1 MNLLHIIPNRNDV
14 DKWARIAKELSAVFE
29 YNDFFDPDLIENK
42 EEYEATVQKYLAL
55 DRDRKRDTFHGVF
68 YDIVLN
74 SLDPAIRQKSIERVY
89 LSCET
94 AVRLEC
100 RAVIFHTNYIV
111 GFKSIPYRDKWVRD
125 MTAFYKKLIDDFP
138 TLEIYVENM
147 YDDTP
152 ELLRRLA
159 EALRDEPRFGVCFD
173 LAHAYLWEVPLKEW
187 IDELSPYIRHIHAND
202 NHKDQDSHMAIGTGS
217 LDWSILN
224 YRQLIKNKPSILI
237 EVSDEEKLMKSYNYL
252 IKNCLYPF
260 HMRNRINM
268 EVTDDME
275 RILEIGR
282 ELTIQ
287 KDYAKLLEN
296 IIGEAMEIA
305 NCDAGTLYIF
315 NEDKLHFMIMRNNTM
330 NVYQGGNGEPVNI
343 PPVKMEEKYVCAY
356 CALHNETINVDD
368 VYTNERFDWKGPR
381 EYDKMTGYRTRSMLV
396 IPLENHDGK
405 VIGVLQL
412 INALDINGDVCN
424 FSENNEFI
432 TSSLA
437 SQAAISLSNMLM
449 IKELKDL
456 LNSFVESMVTA
467 IDSRTPYNANH
478 TMHVAEYCDRFCRYL
493 QDLYIQNKAKYNLT
507 NDDREELVMAAKL
520 HDIGKMIT
528 PLNVMNKA
536 DRLSDLM
543 PIMEMRF
550 KLIEQI
556 LKTKLAKGDFDQ
568 NGYEEAKATLEDN
581 IKFIKDVNVAG
592 FLQDDVLERVNTLE
606 NFVYDNG
613 DEKVPLV
620 TDEEISLLRI
630 RKGTLSAEER
640 HIMEQHVEYTEKI
653 LSAITFGDKYKN
665 VKFFASA
672 HHEYLD
678 GSGYPK
684 HLKAEDL
691 PTQVRMLTIMD
702 VFDSLSSSDRP
713 YRKVQ
718 LSNERIFQILEAMV
732 GEGKLDGEL
741 VALAKDCFCNSQ
753 NECANS
759 DTSSHRAGSEAEERA
774 V

>member
-1 MNLLHIIPNRNDV
+1 MNQLHIIPNRNDV
-14 DKWARIAKELSAVFE
+14 EKWARIAKELGAVFE
-29 YNDFFDPDLIENK
+29 YNDFFDPELIENK
-42 EEYEATVQKYLAL
+42 EEYEATIEKYLAL
-55 DRDRKRDTFHGVF
+55 DRDRTKDTFHGVF

-74 SLDPAIRQKSIERVY
+74 SPDPAIRETSLKRVY

-94 AVRLEC
+94 AVRLSC

-111 GFKSIPYRDKWVRD
+111 GFKNIFYRDKWVRD
-125 MTAFYKKLIDDFP
+125 MTAIYKQLLDDFP
-138 TLEIYVENM
+138 TLDIYVENM

-152 ELLRRLA
+152 ELIRRLA
-159 EALRDEPRFGVCFD
+159 ENLRDEPRFGICFD
-173 LAHAYLWEVPLKEW
+173 IAHAYLWELSVKDW
-187 IDELSPYIRHIHAND
+187 IDELAPYIRHIHAND

-217 LDWSILN
+217 IDWSILN
-224 YRQLIKNKPSILI
+224 YRQLIKNKPSLLI
-237 EVSDEEKLMKSYNYL
+237 EVNDEERLMKSYNYL

-315 NEDKLHFMIMRNNTM
+315 NEGKLHFMIMRNNTM
-330 NVYQGGNGEPVNI
+330 NVYQGGNGEPINL
-343 PPVKMEEKYVCAY
+343 PPVKLEDQYVSAY
-356 CALHNETINVDD
+356 CALHNETINIDD
-368 VYTNERFDWKGPR
+368 VYTNERFNWKGPR
-381 EYDKMTGYRTRSMLV
+381 EYDRMTGYRTRSMLV

-449 IKELKDL
+449 IRELKDL
-456 LNSFVESMVTA
+456 LNSFVGAMVTA

-478 TMHVAEYCDRFCRYL
+478 TMHVAEYCDRFCKYL
-493 QDLYIQNKAKYNLT
+493 QNLYLENKVPYNIT

-520 HDIGKMIT
+520 HDVGKMIT
-528 PLNVMNKA
+528 PLHVMNKA
-536 DRLSDLM
+536 DRLSDRL

-556 LKTKLAKGDFDQ
+556 LKTEAAGGQIDKSKFEEELAGL
-568 NGYEEAKATLEDN
+568 NDN
-581 IKFIKDVNVAG
+581 IEFIRKVNTAG
-592 FLQDDVLERVNTLE
+592 FLPDDMLERVNSLE
-606 NFVYDNG
+606 GISYG
-613 DEKVPLV
+613 DGEDKIDLV
-620 TDEEISLLRI
+620 TADELDMLRI

-640 HIMEQHVEYTEKI
+640 HIIEQHVEYTDKI
-653 LSAITFGDKYKN
+653 LSQITFGDKYKR
-665 VKFFASA
+665 VKFIAAA

-678 GSGYPK
+678 GSGYPN
-684 HLKAEDL
+684 HIKADEI
-691 PTQVRMLTIMD
+691 PTEVRILTIMD

-713 YRKVQ
+713 YRKES
-718 LSNERIFQILEAMV
+718 LSNEKIFSILEAMV
-732 GEGKLDGEL
+732 REGKLDEDL
-741 VALAKDCFCNSQ
+741 VRLAKDCFCTPPPP
-753 NECANS
+753 EVP
-759 DTSSHRAGSEAEERA
+759 AENATESK
-774 V
+774 

>member
-14 DKWARIAKELSAVFE
+14 DNWARIAKELGAVFE

-42 EEYEATVQKYLAL
+42 EEYEATVQKYLSL
-55 DRDRKRDTFHGVF
+55 KRDRTKDTFHGVF

-74 SLDPAIRQKSIERVY
+74 SPDPAIREASIKRVY

-111 GFKSIPYRDKWVRD
+111 GFKNISYRDKWVRD
-125 MTAFYKKLIDDFP
+125 MTAFYKQLIADFP
-138 TLEIYVENM
+138 SIDIYVENM

-152 ELLRRLA
+152 ELIRRLA
-159 EALRDEPRFGVCFD
+159 ENLRDEPRFGICFD
-173 LAHAYLWEVPLKEW
+173 VAHAYLWEVPLKEW
-187 IDELSPYIRHIHAND
+187 IDELAPYIRHIHAND

-224 YRQLIKNKPSILI
+224 YRQLIKNKPSLLI

-315 NEDKLHFMIMRNNTM
+315 NEGKLHFMIMRNNTM
-330 NVYQGGNGEPVNI
+330 NVYQGGNGEPINM
-343 PPVKMEEKYVCAY
+343 PPVKLEEQYVCAY

-381 EYDKMTGYRTRSMLV
+381 EYDRMTGYRTRSMLV

-449 IKELKDL
+449 IRELRDL
-456 LNSFVESMVTA
+456 LNSFVEAMVTA

-478 TMHVAEYCDRFCRYL
+478 TMHVADYCDKFCKYL
-493 QDLYIQNKAKYNLT
+493 QNLYLDNKAPYNIS
-507 NDDREELVMAAKL
+507 NEDREELVMAAKL
-520 HDIGKMIT
+520 HDVGKMIT

-536 DRLSDLM
+536 DRLSDRL

-550 KLIEQI
+550 KLIAQV
-556 LKTKLAKGDFDQ
+556 LKTEVAGGNIDEEAYEKKLADLNEKI
-568 NGYEEAKATLEDN
+568 EL
-581 IKFIKDVNVAG
+581 IKKVNTAG
-592 FLQDDVLERVNTLE
+592 FLPDDLL
-606 NFVYDNG
+606 
-613 DEKVPLV
+613 EKVNALEGVSYCSGEDKIDLV
-620 TDEEISLLRI
+620 TDDELSMLRI
-630 RKGTLSAEER
+630 RKGTLSPEER
-640 HIMEQHVEYTEKI
+640 HIIEQHVEYTDKI
-653 LSAITFGDKYKN
+653 LSEIAFGDKYKR
-665 VKFFASA
+665 VKFIAAA

-684 HLKAEDL
+684 HLTAEDI
-691 PTQVRMLTIMD
+691 PTEVRILTIMD

-713 YRKVQ
+713 YRKES
-718 LSNERIFQILEAMV
+718 LSNEKIFSILEAMV
-732 GEGKLDGEL
+732 REGKLDENL
-741 VALAKDCFCNSQ
+741 VALAKDCFCGQ
-753 NECANS
+753 DS
-759 DTSSHRAGSEAEERA
+759 DGA

>member
-1 MNLLHIIPNRNDV
+1 MNQLHIIPNRNDV
-14 DKWARIAKELSAVFE
+14 EKWARIAKELNAVFE
-29 YNDFFDPDLIENK
+29 YNDFFDPELIENK
-42 EEYEATVQKYLAL
+42 EEYEATIEKYLAL
-55 DRDRKRDTFHGVF
+55 DRDRTKDTFHGVF

-74 SLDPAIRQKSIERVY
+74 SPDPAIRETSLKRVY

-94 AVRLEC
+94 AVRLSC

-111 GFKSIPYRDKWVRD
+111 GFKNIFYRDKWVRD
-125 MTAFYKKLIDDFP
+125 MTAIYKQLLDDFP
-138 TLEIYVENM
+138 TLDIYVENM

-152 ELLRRLA
+152 ELIRRLA
-159 EALRDEPRFGVCFD
+159 ENLRDEPRFGICFD
-173 LAHAYLWEVPLKEW
+173 IAHAYLWELSVKDW
-187 IDELSPYIRHIHAND
+187 IDELAPYIRHIHAND

-217 LDWSILN
+217 IDWSILN
-224 YRQLIKNKPSILI
+224 YRQLIKNKPSLLI
-237 EVSDEEKLMKSYNYL
+237 EVSDEERLMKSYNYL

-315 NEDKLHFMIMRNNTM
+315 NEGKLHFMIMRNNTM
-330 NVYQGGNGEPVNI
+330 NVYQGGNGEPINL
-343 PPVKMEEKYVCAY
+343 PPVKLEDQYVSAY
-356 CALHNETINVDD
+356 CALHNETINIDD
-368 VYTNERFDWKGPR
+368 VYTNERFNWKGPR
-381 EYDKMTGYRTRSMLV
+381 EYDRMTGYRTRSMLV

-449 IKELKDL
+449 IRELKDL
-456 LNSFVESMVTA
+456 LNSFVGAMVTA

-478 TMHVAEYCDRFCRYL
+478 TMHVADYCDKFCKYL
-493 QDLYIQNKAKYNLT
+493 QNLYLENKVPYNIT

-520 HDIGKMIT
+520 HDVGKMIT
-528 PLNVMNKA
+528 PLHVMNKA
-536 DRLSDLM
+536 DRLSDRL

-556 LKTKLAKGDFDQ
+556 LKTEAAGGQIDKSKFEEELAEL
-568 NGYEEAKATLEDN
+568 NDN
-581 IKFIKDVNVAG
+581 IEFIRKVNTAG
-592 FLQDDVLERVNTLE
+592 FLPDDMLERVNSLE
-606 NFVYDNG
+606 GISYG
-613 DEKVPLV
+613 DGEDKIDLV
-620 TDEEISLLRI
+620 TADELDMLRI

-640 HIMEQHVEYTEKI
+640 HIIEQHVEYTDKI
-653 LSAITFGDKYKN
+653 LSQITFGDKYKR
-665 VKFFASA
+665 VKFIAAA

-678 GSGYPK
+678 GSGYPN
-684 HLKAEDL
+684 HIKADEI
-691 PTQVRMLTIMD
+691 PTEVRILTIMD

-713 YRKVQ
+713 YRKES
-718 LSNERIFQILEAMV
+718 LSNEKIFSILEAMV
-732 GEGKLDGEL
+732 REGKLDEDL
-741 VALAKDCFCNSQ
+741 VRLAKECFCTPP
-753 NECANS
+753 EPAP
-759 DTSSHRAGSEAEERA
+759 EAATEA
-774 V
+774 ATK

>member
-1 MNLLHIIPNRNDV
+1 MNQLHIIPNRNDV
-14 DKWARIAKELSAVFE
+14 EKWARIAKELNAVFE
-29 YNDFFDPDLIENK
+29 YNDFFDPLLIEDK
-42 EEYEATVQKYLAL
+42 EEYEATIQKYLAL
-55 DRDRKRDTFHGVF
+55 DRDRTKDTFHGVF

-74 SLDPAIRQKSIERVY
+74 SPDPVIREASIKRVY

-111 GFKSIPYRDKWVRD
+111 GFKSLPYRDKWVKD
-125 MTAFYKKLIDDFP
+125 MTAFYKQLLDDFP
-138 TLEIYVENM
+138 ALEIYVENM

-152 ELLRRLA
+152 ELIRRLA
-159 EALRDEPRFGVCFD
+159 ENLRDEARFGICFD
-173 LAHAYLWEVPLKEW
+173 IAHAYLWDLSVKEW
-187 IDELSPYIRHIHAND
+187 VDELAPYIKHIHAND

-217 LDWSILN
+217 IDWSILN
-224 YRQLIKNKPSILI
+224 YRQLIKNKPSVLI
-237 EVSDEEKLMKSYNYL
+237 EVSDEERLMKSYNYL

-315 NEDKLHFMIMRNNTM
+315 NEGKLHFMIMRNNTM
-330 NVYQGGNGEPVNI
+330 NVYMGGNGEPINM
-343 PPVKMEEKYVCAY
+343 PPVKLEEQYVCAY
-356 CALHNETINVDD
+356 CALHKETINVDD
-368 VYTNERFDWKGPR
+368 VYTNERFNWKGPR

-449 IKELKDL
+449 IRELKDL
-456 LNSFVESMVTA
+456 LNSFVGAMVTA

-478 TMHVAEYCDRFCRYL
+478 TMHVADYCDRFCRYL
-493 QDLYIQNKAKYNLT
+493 QNLFLENKVPYDIS

-520 HDIGKMIT
+520 HDVGKMIT
-528 PLNVMNKA
+528 PLHVMNKA
-536 DRLSDLM
+536 DRLSDRL

-556 LKTKLAKGDFDQ
+556 LKTEAAGGQIDKAAFDEQ
-568 NGYEEAKATLEDN
+568 VTSLHENME
-581 IKFIKDVNVAG
+581 FIKKVNTAG
-592 FLQDDVLERVNTLE
+592 FLPDDML
-606 NFVYDNG
+606 
-613 DEKVPLV
+613 EKVNSLEGLSYGRGDDKVDLV
-620 TDEEISLLRI
+620 TEDELNMLRI

-640 HIMEQHVEYTEKI
+640 HIIEQHVEYTDKI
-653 LSAITFGDKYKN
+653 LSQITFGDKYKR
-665 VKFFASA
+665 VKFIAAA

-684 HLKAEDL
+684 HLTADDL
-691 PTQVRMLTIMD
+691 PVEVRILTIMD

-713 YRKVQ
+713 YRKES
-718 LSNERIFQILEAMV
+718 LSNEKIFSILEAMV
-732 GEGKLDGEL
+732 REGKLDGDL
-741 VALAKDCFCNSQ
+741 VALAKECFCGP
-753 NECANS
+753 A
-759 DTSSHRAGSEAEERA
+759 EAPADNATETK
-774 V
+774 

>member
-1 MNLLHIIPNRNDV
+1 MNQLHIIPNRNDV
-14 DKWARIAKELSAVFE
+14 EKWARIAKELNAVFE
-29 YNDFFDPDLIENK
+29 YNDFFDPELIENK
-42 EEYEATVQKYLAL
+42 EEYEATIEKYLTL
-55 DRDRKRDTFHGVF
+55 DRDRSKDTFHGVF

-74 SLDPAIRQKSIERVY
+74 SPDPVIREASIKRVY

-111 GFKSIPYRDKWVRD
+111 GFKNITYRDKWVRD
-125 MTAFYKKLIDDFP
+125 MTAFYKQLLDDFP
-138 TLEIYVENM
+138 SLDIYVENM

-152 ELLRRLA
+152 ELIRRLA
-159 EALRDEPRFGVCFD
+159 ENLRDEPRFGICFD
-173 LAHAYLWEVPLKEW
+173 IAHAYLWELSVKEW
-187 IDELSPYIRHIHAND
+187 IDELAPYIRHIHAND

-217 LDWSILN
+217 IDWSILN
-224 YRQLIKNKPSILI
+224 YRQLIKNKPSLLI
-237 EVSDEEKLMKSYNYL
+237 EVSDEERLMKSYNYL

-315 NEDKLHFMIMRNNTM
+315 NEGKLHFMIMRNNTM
-330 NVYQGGNGEPVNI
+330 NVYQGGNGEPINM
-343 PPVKMEEKYVCAY
+343 PPVKLEEQYVCAY

-368 VYTNERFDWKGPR
+368 VYTNERFNWKGPR
-381 EYDKMTGYRTRSMLV
+381 EYDRMTGYRTRSMLV

-449 IKELKDL
+449 IRELRDL
-456 LNSFVESMVTA
+456 LNSFVEAMVTA

-478 TMHVAEYCDRFCRYL
+478 TMHVAEYCDKFCKYL
-493 QDLYIQNKAKYNLT
+493 QNLFLENKTTYNIS
-507 NDDREELVMAAKL
+507 NDEREELVMAAKL
-520 HDIGKMIT
+520 HDVGKMIT

-536 DRLSDLM
+536 DRLAERL

-556 LKTKLAKGDFDQ
+556 LKT
-568 NGYEEAKATLEDN
+568 EAAGKEIDKETFEKQVAELNDN
-581 IKFIKDVNVAG
+581 VEFIRKVNTAG
-592 FLQDDVLERVNTLE
+592 FLPDDMLERVNSLE
-606 NFVYDNG
+606 GISYGKGED
-613 DEKVPLV
+613 KLSLV
-620 TDEEISLLRI
+620 TEDELSMLRI
-630 RKGTLSAEER
+630 RKGTLSPEER
-640 HIMEQHVEYTEKI
+640 HIIEQHVEYTDKI
-653 LSAITFGDKYKN
+653 LSEIAFGDKYKR
-665 VKFFASA
+665 VKFIAAA

-678 GSGYPK
+678 GSGYPN
-684 HLKAEDL
+684 HLTAEDI
-691 PTQVRMLTIMD
+691 PVEVRILTIMD

-713 YRKVQ
+713 YRKES
-718 LSNERIFQILEAMV
+718 LSNEKIFSILEAMV
-732 GEGKLDGEL
+732 REGKLDGEL
-741 VALAKDCFCNSQ
+741 VALAKDCFC
-753 NECANS
+753 AP
-759 DTSSHRAGSEAEERA
+759 AENA
-774 V
+774 VETK